1 VICAA
6 RVEQIALLC
15 ALLFGAAFLYSAV
28 GHAGASGY
36 LAAMGLLGLDP
47 RVMKPT
53 ALVLNILVATMTFV
67 RFWRAG
73 YFRWRTVWPFLIG
86 SIPFAFVGGGIQL
99 PTHIYRLLVG
109 FVLLFA
115 AYRLVRY
122 RDPPPGTIRTPP
134 VIPAI
139 LCGVGLGLLSGLT
152 GTGGGIFLSPVL
164 LLSGWAETRDTAGV
178 AAFFILCNSIAGLGG
193 NLASVRELP
202 AELPYYVASAGAGG
216 LLGAYFGCT
225 RFSVLTFRKL
235 LAAACKLIFF

>member
-1 VICAA
+1 VD
-6 RVEQIALLC
+6 QLALLC

-36 LAAMGLLGLDP
+36 LAAMGIMGLDP
-47 RVMKPT
+47 AVMKPT
-53 ALVLNILVATMTFV
+53 ALVLNIVVASMTFF

-86 SIPFAFVGGGIQL
+86 SIPFAFVGGAIQL
-99 PTHIYRLLVG
+99 PTRVYRILVGLVLLV
-109 FVLLFA
+109 A

-122 RDPPPGTIRTPP
+122 KDPPPETIRPPP
-134 VIPAI
+134 VLPAI

-164 LLSGWAETRDTAGV
+164 LLAGWAETRATAGV
-178 AAFFILCNSIAGLGG
+178 AAFFILCNSIAGLSG
-193 NLASVRELP
+193 NLASVHRLPPELP
-202 AELPYYVASAGAGG
+202 WYVASAGIGG
-216 LLGAYFGCT
+216 ALGAYFWST

-235 LAAACKLIFF
+235 LAGVLVVAAFKLLLF